1 MFNNSQGQ
9 DAWVS
14 PGEEHVCSTG
24 LDARLLAA
32 VTVPW
37 DDPHCPMK

>member
-14 PGEEHVCSTG
+14 PGEEHVHSTG
-24 LDARLLAA
+24 LYARLLAA

-37 DDPHCPMK
+37 GDPHNLMK